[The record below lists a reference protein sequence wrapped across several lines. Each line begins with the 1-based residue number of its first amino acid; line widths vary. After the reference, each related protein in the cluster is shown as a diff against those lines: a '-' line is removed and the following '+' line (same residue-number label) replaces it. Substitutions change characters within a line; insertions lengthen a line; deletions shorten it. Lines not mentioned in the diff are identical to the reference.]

1 MLEPVALTSS
11 SSSSVTDLNMAI
23 ELWKLILKDKFH
35 FLDLWIEFLQV
46 SVPNLFRVLRLC
58 AVVPAPANDLH
69 YRKTASTPSPRTSG
83 LFSSILPT

>member
-1 MLEPVALTSS
+1 MLEPVALTS

-46 SVPNLFRVLRLC
+46 SVNKSKFRVSRLC
-58 AVVPAPANDLH
+58 AVMRACS
-69 YRKTASTPSPRTSG
+69 R
-83 LFSSILPT
+83 